1 MIFYFSSLGHAS
13 LSSDVAVDWVSR
25 KAAHVFVFATLAFL
39 VCAACRWVGWRWP
52 AAVGLLAAALYG
64 VSDEVHQSFVVGRS
78 PLATDVLIDTLGA
91 LLGVL
96 AWRWLVSRRSKD
108 LRR

>member
-1 MIFYFSSLGHAS
+1 M
-13 LSSDVAVDWVSR
+13 
-25 KAAHVFVFATLAFL
+25 
-39 VCAACRWVGWRWP
+39 
-52 AAVGLLAAALYG
+52 GLLAAALYG